1 MYIPVALDKERKI
14 LMGFEALQLF
24 KQIHGTSIMKINFEE
39 EDIEDLIPL
48 IFYVGLKHEDD
59 ELTIGQTIKLIDKH
73 IGISGAM
80 EKLPLILKELRP
92 DKSDGGDIKNA
103 QRAAKKK

>member
-1 MYIPVALDKERKI
+1 MYIPVKLDKERKI

-24 KQIHGTSIMKINFEE
+24 KQIHGTSIMKVNFEE

-59 ELTIGQTIKLIDKH
+59 ELTIEQTIKLIDKH

-92 DKSDGGDIKNA
+92 DESGGDIKNA